1 MKFRKNR
8 LLASSFLISHSLI
21 PYLHAD
27 IGTWSGIATGT
38 WNNTATNWTGV
49 TGTPWDI
56 TNGPNNTA
64 IFNRASLAAPVS
76 GTVYTNGITFN
87 TSGSITAGG
96 TVNLAGSNPFLSAA
110 SGIGGSISSVIAGT
124 AGFTKT
130 GAGSITLGGTSAGSL
145 SGQININAG
154 QLVIQPGT
162 NVSLL
167 SNTSTLAMTG
177 GSLSLLG
184 VTTATTGISA
194 DTRSQTFGGA
204 SISSGHSAISLND
217 NSSSSESSTPTTL
230 ILGSVTRSAGAT
242 LNLSYT
248 GSATTVA
255 GRAIRSSSWTAGG
268 TILDSGVAYATYATG
283 GSSSTSPR
291 SGDNW
296 AATDTSGNVIL
307 ATYTASTASTLSG
320 NANVAPGI
328 DTTLAASSSITSL
341 RFAQAQART
350 ITATGFSLTTGGIL
364 VSSGVGNFVQT
375 ITGGTLRSAATAANK
390 DLVIFQN
397 NTGNDLIIASQ
408 VVNAAAGA
416 TGLTKSG
423 AGRLSLTSNSN
434 NYTGETRINEGIL
447 RIGTGGST
455 GSLPT
460 GSAIINNASL
470 QFDRSVE
477 LVQGTHFSSNIS
489 GTGVLNVM
497 RNTVLTLNSSSNSLS
512 GGVNIPDDGVLKI
525 SHGSALGTGI
535 LTIGNGNGTVAHAAR
550 LELSNNI
557 SVANAISL
565 NGRVTSTSEG
575 IRNTSGNNT
584 LAGTIT
590 LFPGGGT
597 GYIQSDAGLLTLGTS
612 GNTAITPDSSVP
624 SGRTVVLR
632 GAGNGNVA
640 GKIVDNTI
648 TKNIAVTKDGTG
660 TWTLSDANTYTG
672 TTTVNQGTATVATSG
687 SLGATTGALVVGNNN
702 STAAGT
708 NTILNLS
715 TSADTT
721 KGSLSGSISTP
732 LSGTN
737 TATINNGG
745 SGRNFTAN
753 QTAAGNFA
761 GVIAGAGGFT
771 LGSGSTNT
779 LTLSGVNTYTG
790 QTNIDAGT
798 LAIGSG
804 GSIASSSQIIVGANT
819 TFDVSAVA
827 FTLGA
832 SNAQT
837 LSGNG
842 TVNGNMMIGTNGTL
856 AIGSSPGTMTFN
868 GDLGLAS
875 DNISNFEINDFT
887 LGNYDLAK
895 AATAGT
901 QAVGFNGGILN
912 LLFQSG
918 FNTNGSVTIFDFDSY
933 SGSGFT
939 SVISTGLASGFT
951 ASFDATNGIV
961 TVVPEPGAALLGGLG
976 MLAFL
981 RRRRA

>member
-1 MKFRKNR
+1 MKFRNTR

-21 PYLHAD
+21 PSLHAAN
-27 IGTWSGIATGT
+27 GTWNGTTTGT
-38 WNNTATNWTGV
+38 WNTTATNWSGV
-49 TGTPWDI
+49 TGTPWDS
-56 TNGPNNTA
+56 TNGQNNTA
-64 IFNRASLAAPVS
+64 IFNLASLAAPVS

-87 TSGSITAGG
+87 TSGAVAAGG

-110 SGIGGSISSVIAGT
+110 SGIGGSISSVLAGT

-130 GAGSITLGGTSAGSL
+130 GAGSITIGGSSAGSL

-154 QLVIQPGT
+154 QLVIQPGA

-167 SNTSTLAMTG
+167 SSTATLAMTG
-177 GSLSLLG
+177 GSMSLLG
-184 VTTATTGISA
+184 ASTAASP
-194 DTRSQTFGGA
+194 RSQTFAGTT
-204 SISSGHSAISLND
+204 ISSGHSAISV
-217 NSSSSESSTPTTL
+217 NSNALTTVTDSLAKLTLGTVSRSS
-230 ILGSVTRSAGAT
+230 GAT
-242 LNLSYT
+242 VNLAYT
-248 GSATTVA
+248 GQQTTV
-255 GRAIRSSSWTAGG
+255 GRRTIQSSSWTAG
-268 TILDSGVAYATYATG
+268 TILDSGVAYATYAASTT
-283 GSSSTSPR
+283 STATSPR
-291 SGDNW
+291 SGNDW
-296 AATDTSGNVIL
+296 AASDASGNVIL
-307 ATYTASTASTLSG
+307 ATYTNNTATALAG
-320 NANVAPGI
+320 NADVSATGNTN
-328 DTTLAASSSITSL
+328 TTLATGAAITSL
-341 RFAQAQART
+341 RFSQAAART
-350 ITATGFSLTTGGIL
+350 VTLTSGNLSTGGIL
-364 VSSGVGNFVQT
+364 VSSGVGNFTQT
-375 ITGGTLRSAATAANK
+375 ITGGTLSSAATVANK
-390 DLVIFQN
+390 DLVVIQN
-397 NTGNDLIIASQ
+397 NTGNDLIIGSQ
-408 VVNAAAGA
+408 IINATAGA

-423 AGRLSLTSNSN
+423 TGRLTLTSSSN
-434 NYTGETRINEGIL
+434 NYTGETRINEGSL
-447 RIGTGGST
+447 RIGSGGGTGALST
-455 GSLPT
+455 S
-460 GSAIINNASL
+460 SAIVNNATL
-470 QFDRSVE
+470 QFDRSTAMT
-477 LVQGTHFSSNIS
+477 QGTHFSNNIS
-489 GTGVLNVM
+489 GTGSLSVE
-497 RNTVLTLNSSSNSLS
+497 RTTTVTLNSANNTFS
-512 GGVNIPDDGVLKI
+512 GGVSIPTDGVLKLT
-525 SHGSALGTGI
+525 HGAALGTGT
-535 LTIGNGNGTVAHAAR
+535 LTIGNGNGTVAHSAR

-557 SVANAISL
+557 SVANAIFL

-648 TKNIAVTKDGTG
+648 TKNINVTKDGTG

-672 TTTVNQGTATVATSG
+672 TTTVNQGTVTVATSG

-715 TSADTT
+715 TTADTT

-732 LSGTN
+732 LSGNN

-745 SGRNFTAN
+745 SGRNFTVN

-761 GVIAGAGGFT
+761 GEIAGSGGFT
-771 LGSGSTNT
+771 LGSLSTNT

-790 QTNIDAGT
+790 QTNIAAGT

-804 GSIASSSQIIVGANT
+804 GSINSTSQIIVGANT
-819 TFDVSAVA
+819 TLDVSAVA

-832 SNAQT
+832 STAQI

-842 TVNGNMMIGTNGTL
+842 TITGDMTIGGNGTL
-856 AIGSSPGTMTFN
+856 AIGSSPGTMTFA
-868 GDLGLAS
+868 GDLDLS
-875 DNISNFEINDFT
+875 VSSISNFEINDFT

-901 QAVGFNGGILN
+901 QTVGFNGGILN

-918 FNTNGSVTIFDFDSY
+918 FNTTGSITIFDFDAY
-933 SGSGFT
+933 TGTGFT
-939 SVISTGLASGFT
+939 SVISTGLASGYS
-951 ASFDATNGIV
+951 ASFDATNGMV
-961 TVVPEPGAALLGGLG
+961 TVVPEPGAILLGGLG
-976 MLAFL
+976 MLTLL